1 MKKEQKQQPMQ
12 IRQVKPD
19 APHPSPQACGGL
31 LPRIHGKGAMLHSL
45 SEQISHYSAYIQS
58 QPDWEYA
65 GVYADEAYTGT
76 KGERPGFR
84 QMLLAAVRERVDMI
98 LTKSISRFARNTV
111 TMLERCVS

>member
-1 MKKEQKQQPMQ
+1 
-12 IRQVKPD
+12 
-19 APHPSPQACGGL
+19 
-31 LPRIHGKGAMLHSL
+31 MLHSL

-84 QMLLAAVRERVDMI
+84 QMLLACRAG
-98 LTKSISRFARNTV
+98 KSRHDSDQVHQPVCAQHGDHA
-111 TMLERCVS
+111 